1 MSGGGRASSN
11 GAAPRRLRI
20 RGDTR
25 EDGFSRKH
33 HDGHKRVTEIQRARM
48 LAAVT
53 EVASEQDA
61 GGVTVARIVD
71 RAGVSRRTFY
81 EVFAD
86 CEDCLLA
93 AFDRAVA
100 CASERVVEAY
110 RGQKGWRDRLRAS
123 LLALLVFLDDQPF
136 MGRLLIVE
144 SLGGGSG
151 MLERRRR
158 VVSTIVETVDEGRAE
173 AKVGSGATPIT
184 AEGIVGAVLSVIH
197 ARLLEEDHK
206 PLVELVNPLMNMI
219 VLPYQGPAAARK
231 ELTAP
236 IPKTTQHPTSTRSPL
251 NDLHMRL
258 TYRTIRVLAYIAT
271 HPQSSNR
278 TIGEASGITDQGQTS
293 KLLTRLTKLGLIENT
308 GIGPTRGEPNA
319 WTLTPHGTNIHNA
332 ITQQTTPA

>member
-1 MSGGGRASSN
+1 
-11 GAAPRRLRI
+11 
-20 RGDTR
+20 
-25 EDGFSRKH
+25 
-33 HDGHKRVTEIQRARM
+33 M

-53 EVASEQDA
+53 EVAAERTA
-61 GGVTVARIVD
+61 GDVTVARIVD

-81 EVFAD
+81 EVFDD

-110 RGQKGWRDRLRAS
+110 REQNGWRDRLRVS
-123 LLALLVFLDDQPF
+123 LVALLVFLDDQPF

-144 SLGGGSG
+144 SLGGGRG

-158 VVSTIVETVDEGRAE
+158 VMSTIVETVDEGRAE

-184 AEGIVGAVLSVIH
+184 AEGVVGAVLSVIH
-197 ARLLEEDHK
+197 ARLLEPDHK

-219 VLPYQGPAAARK
+219 VLPYRGPAAARR

-236 IPKTTQHPTSTRSPL
+236 VPKTTAPHPISTRSPL

-258 TYRTIRVLAYIAT
+258 TYRTIRVLAYIALD
-271 HPQSSNR
+271 PGSSNR
-278 TIGEASGITDQGQTS
+278 TIGEASGIADQGQTS
-293 KLLTRLTKLGLIENT
+293 KLLARLTKLGLIENT

-319 WTLTPHGTNIHNA
+319 WTLTTHGANIHNA
-332 ITQQTTPA
+332 ITNQTTPA